1 MNRIHGDIGAET
13 FMAHRR
19 HLLGLAYR
27 MVGSLADAEDL
38 VQEAFLRWQRSG
50 VDGIENPRAFL
61 SKIVVRL
68 CLDHAKSAR
77 VQREQYVGP
86 WLPEPV
92 LDSEALRV
100 DSSAEL
106 AHDVSVALLLM
117 MERLSPLE
125 RAAFL
130 LHDVFDMDYAD
141 VAAVLERDEDAC
153 RQLAARGRFHAKDA
167 RHRFS
172 PPPEEGERLTRAF
185 LDATAS
191 GDPRL
196 LVNLLAERV
205 VLRSDGG
212 GKKTA
217 ALKPVEG
224 RERIAA
230 FVASFSGNLETD
242 RGARIRFEQINGLP
256 GAVVVEPDGTVDTM
270 AFEFEN
276 GLVTAIYI
284 VRNPDKLRHIPA

>member
-1 MNRIHGDIGAET
+1 MNRIQSDIGAET

-38 VQEAFLRWQRSG
+38 VQEAFLRWQRTG
-50 VDGIENPRAFL
+50 VEGIENPRAFL

-77 VQREQYVGP
+77 VQREQYIGP

-92 LDSEALRV
+92 LDSEALRA

-153 RQLAARGRFHAKDA
+153 RQLAARGRSHAKDA
-167 RHRFS
+167 RPRF
-172 PPPEEGERLTRAF
+172 PLPPEEGERLTRAF

-191 GDPRL
+191 GDPSL
-196 LVNLLAERV
+196 LVNLLAKNV
-205 VLRSDGG
+205 VLHSDGG

-230 FVASFSGNLETD
+230 FVASFSNNLEAD
-242 RGARIRFEQINGLP
+242 RGARIRFEPINGLP
-256 GAVVVEPDGTVDTM
+256 GVIVVEPDGTVDTM

-276 GLVTAIYI
+276 GLATAIYI
-284 VRNPDKLRHIPA
+284 VRNPDKLRHIPV